1 MEFILKASTDFVSY
15 KYRREF
21 FFCMFEIFHDVLG
34 IAGPTPFTPEVNIS
48 EDYFN
53 SLFFVFLLEAIM
65 HCTVLLFT
73 SKATFDV
80 NIPKTG
86 EKFTTRVHYFNLVS
100 TADAF

>member
-1 MEFILKASTDFVSY
+1 
-15 KYRREF
+15 
-21 FFCMFEIFHDVLG
+21 MFEIFHDVLG

-53 SLFFVFLLEAIM
+53 SLFSVFLLEAIM